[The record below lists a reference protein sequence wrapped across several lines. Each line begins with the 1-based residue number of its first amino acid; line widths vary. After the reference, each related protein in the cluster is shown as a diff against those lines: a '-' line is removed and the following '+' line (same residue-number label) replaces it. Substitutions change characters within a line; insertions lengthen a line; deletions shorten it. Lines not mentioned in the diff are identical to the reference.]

1 MLSTIIKGCCNDDMK
16 RSKDLTPDEITYNTL
31 IDGCA
36 RMGYFE
42 NGIALMHEMQELGV
56 TPSNF
61 TLSVIAKLGSRSSG
75 PDKAFEL
82 CEEISK
88 KYQIDWNVHVYNN
101 LIQACTATGLL
112 QRGLRVFEQMI
123 QNQIHPNMRTYT
135 LLLRSC
141 IRQKAARDAAG
152 LIRAASGLPGAHFR
166 VVGFGTEASQILGG
180 LDQGLIRE
188 ILDGIASYCWNEDL
202 AATLRAELQ
211 NLPNM
216 RGKRHLS

>member
-1 MLSTIIKGCCNDDMK
+1 MGELFEDMK
-16 RSKDLTPDEITYNTL
+16 RTKDLNPDEITYNTL

-36 RMGYFE
+36 RLGYFE
-42 NGIALMHEMQELGV
+42 NGIALMHEMQESDV
-56 TPSNF
+56 QPSNF
-61 TLSVIAKLGSRSSG
+61 TLSVIAKLASRSSG

-112 QRGLRVFEQMI
+112 QRGLRVFGQMI
-123 QNQIHPNMRTYT
+123 QNRVHPNMRTYT

-141 IRQKAARDAAG
+141 IRAKSARDAAG

-166 VVGFGTEASQILGG
+166 VVEFGTAASQISGG
-180 LDQGLIRE
+180 LDQGLLRE
-188 ILDGIASYCWNEDL
+188 ILGGIADCCWNEDL
-202 AATLRAELQ
+202 AATLHAELQ
-211 NLPNM
+211 NLP
-216 RGKRHLS
+216 HLQ

>member
-42 NGIALMHEMQELGV
+42 NGFSLMQDMQESGIM
-56 TPSNF
+56 PSNF
-61 TLSVIAKLGSRSSG
+61 TLSVVVKLGSRSSG

-88 KYQIDWNVHVYNN
+88 KYQINWNVHVYNN
-101 LIQACTATGLL
+101 LIQACTASGLL
-112 QRGLRVFEQMI
+112 QRGLRVFQQMLSK
-123 QNQIHPNMRTYT
+123 QVHPNMRTYT

-141 IRQKAARDAAG
+141 IRAKAARDAAG

-166 VVGFGTEASQILGG
+166 IVGFGTEASQILGG

-188 ILDGIASYCWNEDL
+188 ILGGIADCCWNENL

-211 NLPNM
+211 NLPH
-216 RGKRHLS
+216 GKSVA